1 MQKAK
6 VLSRKISPTCSE
18 QHTLKGH
25 RCRNLKI
32 GARLPIGAHPF
43 SIGRSIPWP
52 RPSLPSP
59 PPLPPWNMNR
69 PLGQKLAFS
78 VQSQSGG
85 PPYNACVFYPSTSW
99 RVHPNPLFPFQLLLV
114 YAYKVKPLTRI
125 APHSLTKVMI
135 LKKKPVYVT
144 GSHFH

>member
-1 MQKAK
+1 MQEFKN
-6 VLSRKISPTCSE
+6 R
-18 QHTLKGH
+18 
-25 RCRNLKI
+25 
-32 GARLPIGAHPF
+32 
-43 SIGRSIPWP
+43 
-52 RPSLPSP
+52 RPSPNWRTSVLNRAQNSFA
-59 PPLPPWNMNR
+59 PPLATIAAAAPIVEYDQALRSETSN
-69 PLGQKLAFS
+69 LGAIPIR
-78 VQSQSGG
+78 GG